1 MLSGPKKALNWLLGR
16 NFLVEFSVEPRST
29 ALPKE
34 LFFLQAVTSDLVIR
48 VLHWFLGLQLSS
60 LRVSGAQGL
69 GVRQAKDTFTVPVCP
84 GSQVLD
90 GPALCCN
97 LNSYIK

>member
-1 MLSGPKKALNWLLGR
+1 
-16 NFLVEFSVEPRST
+16 VEFSFEPRST

-34 LFFLQAVTSDLVIR
+34 LFLQAVISDLVIR
-48 VLHWFLGLQLSS
+48 LLHRFLGFEPSS

-69 GVRQAKDTFTVPVCP
+69 GVWETKGTFAVPVRLE
-84 GSQVLD
+84 GWNLD